1 LHHGALTGLQ
11 DPGTVKG
18 DPMIRITFDSN
29 CIFLLDENG
38 PKTTFVH
45 HLINYHNQGKITIQ
59 IPLIMAYENRL
70 GERRGM
76 PLDRYRDAWRN
87 LERDLRQKIEDHG
100 FNREPDYLPRYALVL
115 EPELYPGENL
125 YPTGEETIALFKK
138 VQDIIHPD
146 LNFERMLQSARK
158 KFPEAEFAPSWRR
171 AYIDI
176 HICLNHII
184 SNADFLLSNDED
196 IYGKAKE
203 LERCGA
209 RRVLICS
216 IDDQKILKDAIEG
229 VRKIPK
235 KRKG

>member
-1 LHHGALTGLQ
+1 
-11 DPGTVKG
+11 
-18 DPMIRITFDSN
+18 MIRITFDSN
-29 CIFLLDENG
+29 CIFLLDEKG
-38 PKTTFVH
+38 LKTTFVQ
-45 HLINYHNQGKITIQ
+45 HLVEYHNQGKVTIQ

-76 PLDRYRDAWRN
+76 PLDRYRDGWRN
-87 LERDLRQKIEDHG
+87 LERELRQNIKDHG
-100 FNREPDYLPRYALVL
+100 FDREPAYLPRYAIVL

-125 YPTGEETIALFKK
+125 YPAGEETTALFKK

-146 LNFERMLQSARK
+146 INFERMLQEARK
-158 KFPEAEFAPSWRR
+158 KIPEAEFAPTWRR

-209 RRVLICS
+209 RGVLSYS
-216 IDDQKILKDAIEG
+216 IADQKILRDAIDG
-229 VRKIPK
+229 LR
-235 KRKG
+235 